1 MDPDATEEE
10 IEIAG
15 RKMVDAQKKWDK
27 GQWKIDEARRRE
39 RDLEDK
45 KGGRLQ
51 SEIGAWQ

>member
-1 MDPDATEEE
+1 LDPDATEEE